1 MVDLVRHL
9 PLSGYSDFVL
19 QLHGISLLLL
29 LLLITQPLLR
39 DGGMADNHGAPQ
51 AGQLPRTWTRGRRE
65 TESPQRVS
73 GAKSP

>member
-9 PLSGYSDFVL
+9 PLSGHSDFVL
-19 QLHGISLLLL
+19 QLHGISL

-51 AGQLPRTWTRGRRE
+51 AGQLPRTWNRGRRE